1 MHWLILS
8 IAQLDLQLD
17 PCETCVAAMVTLVR
31 TPITLTWSAVCSN
44 LKILD
49 GKGGV
54 IIKDTNYIS

>member
-1 MHWLILS
+1 LS

-31 TPITLTWSAVCSN
+31 TPITWPWSAVCSN